1 MDSTPEQR
9 LELEIQG
16 LVQGVGFRPR
26 LYGLAQQLGL
36 RGWVRN
42 GGSGVEVRLEGPTPQ
57 LQRFLAELRQQPPP
71 RCRIDQL
78 HQHWG
83 PAAGELTDFQ
93 IAPPAPQTGTLP
105 GQGAPPTVALISPDL
120 AICPDCL
127 ADLHNPHNRRYG
139 YPLISCTN
147 CGPRYSVVERLPFER
162 HHTSL
167 ADFPLCPSCEREYAD
182 PSDRRFHAQTI
193 TCPSCGPQLRWQG
206 NTGTAAACISAAV
219 SALQNGQIVALQGLG
234 GFQLLVDARN
244 PTAVASLRRRKGR
257 PEKPLALVA
266 TRAWVDEHCLL
277 SPEEAATFEGPA
289 APILLLRRRRQGGTA
304 VAVAVAPGSPWLGV
318 MRPTSG
324 LHQLLLE
331 SMGGVVVATSA
342 NRSGEPL
349 CVDAGAD
356 AALLKQL
363 ADGVLSHGL
372 RIVNRIDDSVVR
384 VACQRPLVLRLGR
397 GLAPC
402 ALPRTTRR
410 QTLALGAQVKG
421 NLALGLPGWW
431 LLSPDLGDLGSS
443 AGQQHLRHT
452 LEQWRGRHGL
462 RASAIGCDQHP
473 GYASSQLA
481 AALAE
486 ADELPLGRLQ
496 HHHAHLLAVM
506 AEHGLE
512 GSAMG
517 VAWDGAGHG
526 ADGSLW
532 GGECL
537 RVNATGYQRLAHL
550 RPFRLPGGEAALR
563 EPRRAA
569 LGLLIAAFGDQGPA
583 RWPAFSAEELRVL
596 QRAMASQLNSPLCS
610 SVGRLFD
617 GVAAL
622 LGLPQ
627 RCSYEGQAA
636 MALEA
641 LALDA
646 PASTLAYPLPL
657 RRSPGPE
664 PWQLDWQPLL
674 EELLR
679 DQASGIAASVS
690 ALAFHRALAGA
701 VAELA
706 TALQSRRFLLSGGC
720 FQNQLLLEL
729 STAALEQ
736 RGIEPLWPQQLPCN
750 DGALAIGQLM
760 GLNSTPASP
769 RNPAYNRSSP
779 QLASDVPGGTG

>member
-1 MDSTPEQR
+1 MDSTPEQQ
-9 LELEIQG
+9 LQMQIQG

-26 LYGLAQQLGL
+26 LYGLAQQLEL

-42 GGSGVEVRLEGPTPQ
+42 SPSGVDVLLEGPTAQ
-57 LQRFLAELRQQPPP
+57 LQRFLAALQQHLPPH
-71 RCRIDQL
+71 CRIDQL
-78 HQHWG
+78 HQHWR
-83 PAAGELTDFQ
+83 PATGELTDFQ
-93 IAPPAPQTGTLP
+93 IAPSAPQPGLGT
-105 GQGAPPTVALISPDL
+105 GQGIQPTVALTSPDL

-127 ADLHNPHNRRYG
+127 ADLRNPHNRRYR
-139 YPLISCTN
+139 YPLISCTH
-147 CGPRYSVVERLPFER
+147 CGPRYSVVDQLPFER
-162 HHTSL
+162 HNTSL

-182 PSDRRFHAQTI
+182 PGDRRFHAQTI
-193 TCPSCGPQLRWQG
+193 SCPSCGPQLRWQG
-206 NTGTAAACISAAV
+206 DTGTAAACISAAV
-219 SALQNGQIVALQGLG
+219 SALQNGQIVALQGMG

-244 PTAVASLRRRKGR
+244 PKAVASLRRRKGR
-257 PEKPLALVA
+257 PDQPLALMA
-266 TRAWVDEHCLL
+266 TRAWVDQHCQR
-277 SPEEAATFEGPA
+277 SPEEAAIFEGPA
-289 APILLLRRRRQGGTA
+289 APIVLLRRSRQGWAA
-304 VAVAVAPGSPWLGV
+304 VAEAVAPGSPWLGV

-331 SMGGVVVATSA
+331 PMGGVVVATSA

-349 CVDAGAD
+349 CVEAD
-356 AALLKQL
+356 ADATLLKQL

-402 ALPRTTRR
+402 ALPRTTSS
-410 QTLALGAQVKG
+410 QALALGAQVKG
-421 NLALGLPGWW
+421 NLAMGLPGWW
-431 LLSPDLGDLGSS
+431 LLSPDLGNLSSS
-443 AGQQHLRHT
+443 AGVQRLRHT
-452 LEQWRGRHGL
+452 LEQWRGRHGP
-462 RASAIGCDQHP
+462 RASTIGCDQHP

-481 AALAE
+481 AALAKAE
-486 ADELPLGRLQ
+486 QLPLGRLQ

-512 GSAMG
+512 GSAIG

-537 RVNATGYQRLAHL
+537 RVNAGGYQRLAHL

-569 LGLLIAAFGDQGPA
+569 LGLLIAAFGDRGAA
-583 RWPAFSAEELRVL
+583 RWSAFSAEELEVL

-646 PASTLAYPLPL
+646 PTSTPAYPLPL
-657 RRSPGPE
+657 RRPPGPQ

-679 DQASGIAASVS
+679 DQASGVAASVS

-706 TALQSRRFLLSGGC
+706 TALECRRFLLSGGC

-760 GLNSTPASP
+760 GLADGPELHTS
-769 RNPAYNRSSP
+769 RP
-779 QLASDVPGGTG
+779 QEPCL